1 MRFEI
6 SAGIKIYDI
15 SDELMSYIEDCL
27 KLPNPEY
34 QLRVRRGM
42 WVGKT
47 PRFIKLYEIYPD
59 YVLIP
64 YGCFARIKPFM
75 EDSKVTL
82 NFAPITSVNYNTDV
96 SLYDY
101 QELAVNSMLKQAF
114 GILQSKPGSGKTR
127 MGIAMIVRKGK
138 RALWLTHTIDLLN
151 QAYTA
156 AAEFI
161 DKDLLAVTSAGKVHI
176 GKGITFATVQT
187 FSKLDLDKYKDMFDM
202 VIVDECHRICTSAE
216 SVGMFYKVV
225 NAMKAPYKYGLSAT
239 VHRSDGLIE
248 ATKFAIGDVAYRV
261 PDEAIADKVV
271 PVHISPVYTDV
282 IAGWEARS
290 ADGMLD
296 YNKFV
301 NFLTTDESRNVA
313 IVNLVNVLEGA
324 VLILTDRVA
333 HLEVLEKM
341 LNRPDVRV
349 ITGKTNKSLRE
360 DYLTDMREGKAN
372 VLLATCTLAK
382 EGLDIPRLTNLI
394 LATPHNDY
402 AVITQA
408 LGRIAR
414 AYPDKT
420 CAYCYDFVD
429 RDGYA
434 LKSFKK
440 RKTIY
445 RKNGYDVE

>member
-1 MRFEI
+1 MRIEI
-6 SAGIKIYDI
+6 SSGIKIYDI
-15 SDELMSYIEDCL
+15 SGELMGCIEKNL
-27 KLPNPEY
+27 ELPNPEY

-47 PRFIKLYEIYPD
+47 PKVIKLYEIYPD

-64 YGCFARIKPFM
+64 YGCLNLIKPFLG
-75 EDSKVTL
+75 DSKIVL
-82 NFAPITSVNYNTDV
+82 NFAPVTSVDYHTDIP
-96 SLYDY
+96 LYDY
-101 QELAVNSMLKQAF
+101 QELAVKAMLKKAY

-156 AAEFI
+156 ASEFI
-161 DKDLLAVTSAGKVHI
+161 DKDMLAITSAGKVHI

-187 FSKLDLDKYKDMFDM
+187 FAKLDLDKYKDIFDM

-248 ATKFAIGDVAYRV
+248 ATKFAIGDVVYKV

-271 PVHISPVYTDV
+271 PIHISPIYTNI

-290 ADGMLD
+290 ADGMFD

-301 NFLTTDESRNVA
+301 NFLTTEESRNEA
-313 IVNLVNVLEGA
+313 IVNLTNVISGP
-324 VLILTDRVA
+324 VLILTDRVN
-333 HLEVLEKM
+333 HLERLYTM
-341 LNRPDVRV
+341 LDRPDVRV
-349 ITGKTNKSLRE
+349 IAGKTNKSLRE
-360 DYLTDMREGKAN
+360 QYLTDMREGKAN
-372 VLLATCTLAK
+372 VLLATYTLAK
-382 EGLDIPRLTNLI
+382 EGLDIPRLTSLI

-414 AYPDKT
+414 AYPGKT

-434 LKSFKK
+434 IKSFKK

-445 RKNGYDVE
+445 RKNGYEVE

>member
-1 MRFEI
+1 MRIEI
-6 SAGIKIYDI
+6 SSGIKIYAVT
-15 SDELMSYIEDCL
+15 DELMGYIKHNLE
-27 KLPNPEY
+27 LPNPEY

-47 PRFIKLYEIYPD
+47 PKVIKLYEVYPD
-59 YVLIP
+59 YVLVP
-64 YGCFARIKPFM
+64 YGCLNKIKPYIT
-75 EDSKVTL
+75 DSKVSL
-82 NFAPITSVNYNTDV
+82 NFAPLTVVDYKAHIP
-96 SLYDY
+96 LYDY
-101 QELAVNSMLKQAF
+101 QVLAVNATLDKAF

-127 MGIAMIVRKGK
+127 MGIALIVRRGK
-138 RALWLTHTIDLLN
+138 RALWLTHTVDLLN

-156 AAEFI
+156 AAEYI
-161 DKDLLAVTSAGKVHI
+161 DKDLLAITSGGNVNI

-187 FSKLDLDKYKDMFDM
+187 FSKLDLDKYKDLFDM

-248 ATKFAIGDVAYRV
+248 ATKFAIGDVVYRV
-261 PDEAIADKVV
+261 PDEAIADRVV
-271 PVHISPVYTDV
+271 PVSISPVYTDLV
-282 IAGWEARS
+282 VGWEARG

-301 NFLTTDESRNVA
+301 NYITNDVSRNES
-313 IVNLVNVLEGA
+313 IVTLINVLDGG
-324 VLILTDRVA
+324 VLVLTDCVA
-333 HLEVLEKM
+333 HLGLLSKM

-349 ITGKTNKSLRE
+349 ITGKTNKTLRE
-360 DYLTDMREGKAN
+360 QYLTDMREGKAN
-372 VLLATCTLAK
+372 VLLATYTLAK
-382 EGLDIPRLTNLI
+382 EGLDIPRLSNLI

-414 AYPDKT
+414 SYPGKS
-420 CAYCYDFVD
+420 CAYCYDIVD

-434 LKSFKK
+434 IKSFKK

-445 RKNGYDVE
+445 RKNGYEVE

>member
-1 MRFEI
+1 MRIEI
-6 SAGIKIYDI
+6 SSDIKICDI
-15 SDELMSYIEDCL
+15 SRELMKYIDDKL

-47 PRFIKLYEIYPD
+47 PHYIKLFEVYPD
-59 YVLIP
+59 CVLIP
-64 YGCFARIKPFM
+64 YGCLNLIKPFLNDC
-75 EDSKVTL
+75 EIRL
-82 NFAPITSVNYNTDV
+82 NFAPVTTVDYKAHIP
-96 SLYDY
+96 LYDY
-101 QELAVNSMLKQAF
+101 QTLAVNAMLDRAF

-156 AAEFI
+156 ASEFI
-161 DKDLLAVTSAGKVHI
+161 DKDLLAITSGGSVNI

-187 FSKLDLDKYKDMFDM
+187 FSKLDLNKYKDMFDM

-248 ATKFAIGDVAYRV
+248 ATKFAIGDVVYRV

-271 PVHISPVYTDV
+271 PVSISPVYTDV

-301 NFLTTDESRNVA
+301 NFITTDESRNVT
-313 IVNLVNVLEGA
+313 IVNLISILNGPVL
-324 VLILTDRVA
+324 VLTDRVA
-333 HLEVLEKM
+333 HLGLLEKM
-341 LNRPDVRV
+341 LNRADVRV
-349 ITGKTNKSLRE
+349 ITGKTNKALRE
-360 DYLTDMREGKAN
+360 QYLTDMREGKAN
-372 VLLATCTLAK
+372 ILLATYTLAK
-382 EGLDIPRLTNLI
+382 EGLDIPRLSNLI

-414 AYPDKT
+414 AYPGKT
-420 CAYCYDFVD
+420 CAYCYDIVD

-434 LKSFKK
+434 LKSFRK

-445 RKNGYDVE
+445 RKNGYEVE

>member
-1 MRFEI
+1 MRIEI
-6 SAGIKIYDI
+6 SAGIKIYAVT
-15 SDELMSYIEDCL
+15 DELMGYIKHNLE
-27 KLPNPEY
+27 LPNPEY
-34 QLRVRRGM
+34 QLRMRRGM

-47 PRFIKLYEIYPD
+47 PKVIKLYEVYPD
-59 YVLIP
+59 YILVP
-64 YGCFARIKPFM
+64 YGCLNLIKPFF
-75 EDSKVTL
+75 EDSKVVL
-82 NFAPITSVNYNTDV
+82 NFAPLTVVDYKAHIP
-96 SLYDY
+96 LYDY
-101 QELAVNSMLKQAF
+101 QVLAVNAMLEKAF

-127 MGIAMIVRKGK
+127 MGIAMIVRRGK
-138 RALWLTHTIDLLN
+138 RALWLTHTVDLLN

-161 DKDLLAVTSAGKVHI
+161 DKDLLAITSGGNVNI

-248 ATKFAIGDVAYRV
+248 ATKFAIGDVVYRV
-261 PDEAIADKVV
+261 PDEAIADRVV
-271 PVHISPVYTDV
+271 PVNISPVYTDV

-301 NFLTTDESRNVA
+301 NFITTDESRNVT
-313 IVNLVNVLEGA
+313 IINLISILDGGVL
-324 VLILTDRVA
+324 VLTDRVA
-333 HLEVLEKM
+333 HLGLLAKM

-349 ITGKTNKSLRE
+349 ITGKTNKTLRE
-360 DYLTDMREGKAN
+360 QYLTDMREGKAN
-372 VLLATCTLAK
+372 ILLATYTLAK
-382 EGLDIPRLTNLI
+382 EGLDIPRLSNLI

-414 AYPDKT
+414 SYPGKSA
-420 CAYCYDFVD
+420 AYCYDIVD

-445 RKNGYDVE
+445 RKNGYEVT